1 MTGLLVLYI
10 GLKTFDSMALF
21 SDTMCLLSG
30 PTSSGTVRAS
40 TQQNSPHAQSESPNR
55 VYPLTK
61 SQEGMWVEF
70 QTDPSSTKYNLTLEW
85 NLFQN
90 RPVLAPLSNIL
101 TVIHK
106 LTERHAVLRCMI
118 ATVDGKPYLQ
128 EYLANA
134 VDPDVRIVHREQ
146 CAISEKAMKQI
157 IRQPFSLSNELPA
170 RWIILQDIDVYRVY
184 LVGHHIVV
192 DGQSMTIISKE
203 FLELLDNPDTK
214 LPSPT
219 AFSAM
224 HMIEVSHFLPTL
236 SVPAKLTQ
244 IYSQRAWASSSTYT
258 EQQNVLLRQIRN
270 QSTAPWPKRMQALRG
285 NADGDGNDY
294 RKIDTWSTF
303 PKSVSIRASRH
314 GS

>member
-1 MTGLLVLYI
+1 
-10 GLKTFDSMALF
+10 
-21 SDTMCLLSG
+21 
-30 PTSSGTVRAS
+30 
-40 TQQNSPHAQSESPNR
+40 
-55 VYPLTK
+55 
-61 SQEGMWVEF
+61 
-70 QTDPSSTKYNLTLEW
+70 
-85 NLFQN
+85 
-90 RPVLAPLSNIL
+90 
-101 TVIHK
+101 
-106 LTERHAVLRCMI
+106 
-118 ATVDGKPYLQ
+118 
-128 EYLANA
+128 
-134 VDPDVRIVHREQ
+134 
-146 CAISEKAMKQI
+146 MKQI

-224 HMIEVSHFLPTL
+224 HMIEVSHFLSIL

-303 PKSVSIRASRH
+303 PKSELGVWSQLFKTSWFRVATALVGLLVVDKTRPAFGLDEVLSIGFGGRPHELDACVGQFANALPVKLPLWQALYGGDGSFKALVSAVGKNISAVKKAELFPAIEVA
-314 GS
+314 